1 MKVLKNLLSSGLLFL
16 LLIVSY
22 SCTQEN
28 EEITNIEDIK
38 WSVTAPHQPT
48 VADIKAKISTVRM
61 NGGYAIP
68 IGLENPRFDDFEDEE
83 LIQSTTQA
91 LSDSGVP
98 ADRID
103 ALLAYYRDTSF
114 QRMANGD
121 PNTGR
126 LLISSITHSNEVV
139 QSVSEA
145 VFSMLAEHLNRYIIT
160 DDFPSNAGGAS
171 SFTTPDRKVYSRGF
185 VFNGSD
191 GEDMRADLFNEATE
205 ISYLVSGITP
215 PSQNAQI
222 LQLVLQTLYIMHD
235 HRAFLDDQNSGS
247 IANIG
252 IRDNLASLFLT
263 LYRPTEEQEAVL
275 NGRYLNH
282 PDAVIPQDNPNTA
295 GFDESQVNTL
305 SEVIE
310 RTRQTAYSDLPTDP
324 FQVVPEWLARQY
336 EALTGSP
343 MPNGNFADRDA
354 IEVAIEACNTFL
366 DNRPAERDFI
376 INYFGVNY

>member
-171 SFTTPDRKVYSRGF
+171 SFTTADRKVYSRGF

-235 HRAFLDDQNSGS
+235 HQAFLDDQNSGS

-263 LYRPTEEQEAVL
+263 L
-275 NGRYLNH
+275 
-282 PDAVIPQDNPNTA
+282 
-295 GFDESQVNTL
+295 
-305 SEVIE
+305 
-310 RTRQTAYSDLPTDP
+310 
-324 FQVVPEWLARQY
+324 
-336 EALTGSP
+336 
-343 MPNGNFADRDA
+343 
-354 IEVAIEACNTFL
+354 
-366 DNRPAERDFI
+366 
-376 INYFGVNY
+376 